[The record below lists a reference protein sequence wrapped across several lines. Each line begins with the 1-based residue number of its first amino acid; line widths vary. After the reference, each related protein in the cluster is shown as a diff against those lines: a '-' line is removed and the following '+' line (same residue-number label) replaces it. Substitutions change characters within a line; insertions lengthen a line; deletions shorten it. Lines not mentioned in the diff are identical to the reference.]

1 MGTLII
7 FIWLTSTIMSE
18 KKLTGLQMPLNVS
31 PELALIIGTKKGEQV
46 SRPQVIKK
54 LWAYLKE
61 KNLQDP
67 ENKQFFTPDKAMK
80 EYSGTRG
87 RSVSGCPSISRSTS
101 PTPTSNSCAGVQS
114 SELKVPDM
122 RKFFPCTWYFN

>member
-67 ENKQFFTPDKAMK
+67 ENKQFFTPDKAMEGIFGDKRQKCFGMSKHLK
-80 EYSGTRG
+80 EHLTN
-87 RSVSGCPSISRSTS
+87 P
-101 PTPTSNSCAGVQS
+101 N
-114 SELKVPDM
+114 K
-122 RKFFPCTWYFN
+122 